1 MGIPKLVVMSAF
13 GPKRTLLFAPHM
25 SAFGGKADMTFA
37 RISLS
42 RPLLGAK
49 RTWVGA
55 VHMSAFDPKRTSRS
69 TTIEAKFTRHRKYEY
84 RETDHESGSFLWT
97 GGRHEMGRN
106 E

>member
-1 MGIPKLVVMSAF
+1 MAAFIP
-13 GPKRTLLFAPHM
+13 P
-25 SAFGGKADMTFA
+25 TFA
-37 RISLS
+37 RCLLS
-42 RPLLGAK
+42 WSQSGVK
-49 RTWVGA
+49 RTWLGA